1 MHKAAPYR
9 PDCRVSAEPFSQPGL
24 GAAEFCDQHLD
35 PRCAGFTRV
44 CDAPRSAHPNVSIVK
59 PVNSTLACSAG
70 RPGRDRRREL
80 LKRLALCS
88 RAPAGGAEFYGAT
101 QYRDGAPFLG
111 LGHRLAPP
119 RDDGLRHQPF
129 KTPLGRVAALQ
140 ARRYGRGPV
149 SMSLTCRSKR
159 TDRWEKRARFGIA
172 VPDIVHAQDTSG
184 DGPVPPPPQRGPDR
198 APTWR
203 RPSRRGVD
211 ERARVR

>member
-88 RAPAGGAEFYGAT
+88 WAPAGGAEFYGAT
-101 QYRDGAPFLG
+101 QYRDGDTTIPRPRPPLSDAAP
-111 LGHRLAPP
+111 RWPP
-119 RDDGLRHQPF
+119 PSAVQDSAGPSSGS
-129 KTPLGRVAALQ
+129 PSAALWVRTGVHEPHLPFQ
-140 ARRYGRGPV
+140 AN
-149 SMSLTCRSKR
+149 
-159 TDRWEKRARFGIA
+159 
-172 VPDIVHAQDTSG
+172 
-184 DGPVPPPPQRGPDR
+184 
-198 APTWR
+198 
-203 RPSRRGVD
+203 
-211 ERARVR
+211 